1 MTLLRTIRRLLR
13 HLEARVIARLDSL
26 ADPRVQ
32 VDQAIEEGYRRHELL
47 RQQAAM
53 VIAAEHS
60 LRQRLERAHQDTQR
74 LERAVADALAA
85 GKEEIAVRLAGRLAV
100 TDTTTRSLGTLLPP
114 AVDAAARA
122 REAVDR
128 SRLELLQ
135 TGEERLRLLGR
146 LETAKLLER
155 STALSIGPA
164 SGQDGDVP
172 SLDHVGERID
182 QRWAVASGNAEL
194 AASETDAQ
202 LGQLEQLLLEAAGR
216 RRLDEIRDR
225 LRLEGPPSQ
234 AGR

>member
-1 MTLLRTIRRLLR
+1 MTIFKTIRRLLR

-32 VDQAIEEGYRRHELL
+32 VDQAIEESYRRHELL
-47 RQQAAM
+47 RQQAAI

-60 LRQRLERAHQDTQR
+60 LRQRLGRVRQDSQR

-100 TDTTTRSLGTLLPP
+100 TDTTLSSLETLLPP

-122 REAVDR
+122 HEAVDR

-135 TGEERLRLLGR
+135 SGEERLRLLGR

-164 SGQDGDVP
+164 LGQDGDVP
-172 SLDHVGERID
+172 SLDNVRERID
-182 QRWAVASGNAEL
+182 ERWAMAAGSAEL

-225 LRLEGPPSQ
+225 LRLEGPPS
-234 AGR
+234 